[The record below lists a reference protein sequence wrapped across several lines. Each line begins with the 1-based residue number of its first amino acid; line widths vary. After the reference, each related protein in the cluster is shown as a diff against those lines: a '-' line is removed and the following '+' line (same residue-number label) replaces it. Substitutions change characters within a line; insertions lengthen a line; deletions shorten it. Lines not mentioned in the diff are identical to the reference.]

1 MIVLEAQRANPAPA
15 LPHKQKRP
23 AGLRGVWSGKRDSN
37 YFL

>member
-23 AGLRGVWSGKRDSN
+23 ADCEAFGAEN
-37 YFL
+37 ET